1 MTVTVSKPA
10 LNLRE
15 ELSALKKPTGIKGE
29 ELLRANTVA
38 DVYTSL
44 HPVMFRNKIGNGA
57 MLIDQRRNGAA
68 ATGVTGGTDIWLAD
82 RFRIGGSAMA
92 TGRFTFQQVT
102 DAPAGS
108 GLYKS
113 GKITVTAAQASSG
126 SYVQVL
132 STFVEANNMTDFEW
146 GTSTAKIAVF
156 SFWVKAS
163 IPGMYAVA
171 LRSDNANAS
180 FVSNYNVNTA
190 NIWEYK
196 SIVVSGPT
204 IGTWN
209 TGNAAGLRIDFDLGT
224 DNNQYVADNLANTWV
239 ASDSF
244 KTASSKSLVATNGAT
259 WQITGVQLE
268 RGSVATPFEHRPIGI
283 ELLLAQRYFQKSY
296 PTATAVASN
305 TNQGYHVFSM
315 GGISSNYYHAA
326 VRWKVSMR
334 DVPSV
339 TVYTPSGTSGS
350 FYNTDTGG
358 TVTLSSLTD
367 VSAEGIG
374 FLYSSATGSNSAQRY
389 ALHFTASAEY

>member
-15 ELSALKKPTGIKGE
+15 ELSALKKPSGIKGE

-38 DVYTSL
+38 DVYASL
-44 HPVMFRNKIGNGA
+44 NPVMFRNKIGNGA
-57 MLIDQRRNGAA
+57 MLIDQRRAGAA
-68 ATGVTGGTDIWLAD
+68 VTGVTGGQDVWLAD

-92 TGRFTFQQVT
+92 TGRMTWQQVT

-146 GTSTAKIAVF
+146 GTSTAKTAVF
-156 SFWVKAS
+156 SFWVKCS
-163 IPGMYAVA
+163 VPGMYAVA
-171 LRSDNANAS
+171 IRADNANAS
-180 FVSNYNVNTA
+180 FVINYNVNTA
-190 NIWEYK
+190 NTWEYK

-224 DNNQYVADNLANTWV
+224 DNSQYVADNLANTWV

-268 RGSVATPFEHRPIGI
+268 RGSVATPFEHRPIGV
-283 ELLLAQRYFQKSY
+283 ELPLAQRYAFVLSG
-296 PTATAVASN
+296 SN
-305 TNQGYHVFSM
+305 AGDRIGSGFIFSST
-315 GGISSNYYHAA
+315 GGIITIPHMVPMRSSPALSGTPGSVAMNDSLAA
-326 VRWKVSMR
+326 YVQSA
-334 DVPSV
+334 SV
-339 TVYTPSGTSGS
+339 TV
-350 FYNTDTGG
+350 N
-358 TVTLSSLTD
+358 SSNPT
-367 VSAEGIG
+367 
-374 FLYSSATGSNSAQRY
+374 
-389 ALHFTASAEY
+389 FTALAFTSSGMTAGRGAQAYFSSTSASNFIILTSEY

>member
-1 MTVTVSKPA
+1 MAQLIGTAPNQVPTNGDLGSA
-10 LNLRE
+10 AYMDASAFYGTGLN
-15 ELSALKKPTGIKGE
+15 
-29 ELLRANTVA
+29 
-38 DVYTSL
+38 
-44 HPVMFRNKIGNGA
+44 PVFRNRIGNGA
-57 MLIDQRRNGAA
+57 MLIDQRRNGVAV
-68 ATGVTGGTDIWLAD
+68 TGVTGGQDTWLAD

-92 TGRFTFQQVT
+92 TGRMTWQQVT

-146 GTSTAKIAVF
+146 GTSTAKTAVF
-156 SFWVKAS
+156 SFWIKAS

-171 LRSDNANAS
+171 LRADNANAS
-180 FVSNYNVNTA
+180 FVSNYNINTA
-190 NIWEYK
+190 NTWEYK

-209 TGNAAGLRIDFDLGT
+209 TGTAAGLRIDFDLGT

-244 KTASSKSLVATNGAT
+244 KTTSSKSLVATNGAT

-283 ELLLAQRYFQKSY
+283 ELALCQRYYVQFGTTSAYEHFGIGVVQSGQSTQIINLPVTMRAAPTFAY
-296 PTATAVASN
+296 SGSLSNFAVYDGSTVSAPTGMTIDVGGPSICSLAVVAGSLTIGRATRLYRVASGTAT
-305 TNQGYHVFSM
+305 
-315 GGISSNYYHAA
+315 
-326 VRWKVSMR
+326 
-334 DVPSV
+334 
-339 TVYTPSGTSGS
+339 
-350 FYNTDTGG
+350 
-358 TVTLSSLTD
+358 LTF
-367 VSAEGIG
+367 SAE
-374 FLYSSATGSNSAQRY
+374 F
-389 ALHFTASAEY
+389 